1 MPENNDQEKTSNNPN
16 LEAKFLVE
24 KNHSKHS
31 QLIAAR
37 IRKELNEQTIYN
49 TSTIKTENNK
59 IS

>member
-1 MPENNDQEKTSNNPN
+1 MTEKLDQEKTSNNHN

-24 KNHSKHS
+24 KNYSKHS

-37 IRKELNEQTIYN
+37 ISKELKEQTIYN
-49 TSTIKTENNK
+49 TSTINPENNQ